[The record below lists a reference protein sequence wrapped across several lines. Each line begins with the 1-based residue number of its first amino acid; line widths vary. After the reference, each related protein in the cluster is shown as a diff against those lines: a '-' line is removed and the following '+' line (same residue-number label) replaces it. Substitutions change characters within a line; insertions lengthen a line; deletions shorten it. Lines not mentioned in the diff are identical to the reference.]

1 MKISMK
7 GFFHKLLIN
16 MIELKQNTFTKYT
29 IDTVVRIGNP
39 IWLPAKPLYIFQY
52 YIVSHRDH

>member
-1 MKISMK
+1 MK

-29 IDTVVRIGNP
+29 IYIFVRIGNP
-39 IWLPAKPLYIFQY
+39 IWLPAQPLYIFQY
-52 YIVSHRDH
+52 YIVSHRDY